1 MLSPISTQS
10 MPVQQAQPVQAKPQ
24 AAPAAAAAST
34 PAASQQPDTV
44 SLSSQAHV
52 AVSHDGDGDGR

>member
-1 MLSPISTQS
+1 MLSPISMQS
-10 MPVQQAQPVQAKPQ
+10 MPVQQAQPAQAKSQ

-44 SLSSQAHV
+44 TLSPQAHA
-52 AVSHDGDGDGR
+52 AVGHDGDGDGH